1 MSLVGWNPFREVLAS
16 CNRMSVP
23 RPKSAATA
31 DGPLEADV
39 R

>member
-1 MSLVGWNPFREVLAS
+1 MVGWNPFRDVVVS

-23 RPKSAATA
+23 RPKPKATA
-31 DGPLEADV
+31 QRPLEADV